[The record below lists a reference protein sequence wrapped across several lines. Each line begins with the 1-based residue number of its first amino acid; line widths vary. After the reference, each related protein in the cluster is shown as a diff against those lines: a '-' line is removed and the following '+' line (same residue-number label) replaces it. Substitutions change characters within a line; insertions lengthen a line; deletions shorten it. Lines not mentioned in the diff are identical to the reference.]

1 MVLGLLTFGM
11 RQMRVVFKS
20 GGIFLAKKMSLM
32 REVMEC
38 PIMFQNLWN
47 KMGWKPSSLG
57 ALYD

>member
-1 MVLGLLTFGM
+1 M
-11 RQMRVVFKS
+11 VFKS

-32 REVMEC
+32 GEVMEC
-38 PIMFQNLWN
+38 PIMFQNLWK